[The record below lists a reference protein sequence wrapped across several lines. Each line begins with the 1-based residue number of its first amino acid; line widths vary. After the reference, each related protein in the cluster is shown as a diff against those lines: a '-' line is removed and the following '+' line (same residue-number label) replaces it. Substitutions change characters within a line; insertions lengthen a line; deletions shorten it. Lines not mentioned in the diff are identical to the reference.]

1 MKTLGQLKLELMSG
15 GVHIADADRNH
26 ESIQKGLSEPDGEIS
41 FALAQDFFVRTT
53 AVPESPD
60 RPRLTLRGDR
70 VWLIS
75 GKQEQEVLII
85 APPRF
90 LAPQNNP
97 DIHLDGYC
105 LNLFL
110 RQTPDTGE
118 LNMKV
123 SDVLTVTRA
132 AFEEGAAD
140 LIQLNMEY
148 CAAADR
154 GVSQLVPLIQAIKK
168 NFRTFVSLR
177 GFPPEDLKMIDL
189 LYAAGVELL
198 VWPLA
203 EASSTVQVPVEQ
215 GLRALEYAAGVFSH
229 GTVSTELGFGSGDL
243 EPLQK
248 QIARLAHKKI
258 TPTMTLAAPRAG
270 NPPDFK
276 RVQQVAEYL
285 SEQAGR
291 LNLKWLY
298 PSHRLLTPLDT
309 RFFTE
314 PADQA
319 RLTLR
324 PMYQSILGKSAF
336 EGFTALRRK
345 LRVKNISDS
354 YQSAGL

>member
-1 MKTLGQLKLELMSG
+1 MKTLGQLKLELMTD

-26 ESIQKGLSEPDGEIS
+26 ESIRKGFSEANGEIS
-41 FALAQDFFVRTT
+41 FTLAEDFFVRATI
-53 AVPESPD
+53 APENPG
-60 RPRLTLRGDR
+60 RARLTVRDDR

-75 GKQEQEVLII
+75 GEQEQEVLII
-85 APPRF
+85 TPPRF
-90 LAPQNNP
+90 LTAQNNP
-97 DIHLDGYC
+97 CVHLDGYC

-110 RQTPDTGE
+110 HKTAGTGE

-132 AFEEGAAD
+132 AFEAGAAD

-148 CAAADR
+148 CEAEDS
-154 GVSQLVPLIQAIKK
+154 GVSQLVPLIQAIRK

-177 GFPPEDLKMIDL
+177 GFPPENLKVIDL
-189 LYAAGVELL
+189 IYASGVELL
-198 VWPLA
+198 VFPHE
-203 EASSTVQVPVEQ
+203 EAGSGIEVPVDKV
-215 GLRALEYAAGVFSH
+215 LRALEYATGVFSH

-248 QIARLAHKKI
+248 QIASLAQKRI
-258 TPTMTLAAPRAG
+258 TPTMRLAEPSAG
-270 NPPDFK
+270 QPVDFK
-276 RVQQVAEYL
+276 RVQQVAECL
-285 SEQAGR
+285 SEQVDR
-291 LNLKWLY
+291 LKLNWLY
-298 PSHRLLTPLDT
+298 PSHRLVTPLDT

-314 PADQA
+314 PAEKA

-324 PMYQSILGKSAF
+324 PMYQSLLGKSAF

-354 YQSAGL
+354 YESAGL